1 MSNVVSGYSVS
12 YQCSECKE
20 AISVTLGDLGLS
32 YFRMGNPIKKCRKC
46 KTENHIEVI
55 REFKDLPLY
64 EKTLFILGFWSYF
77 DFVGFFNMFKIEFEE
92 NKTLISKVLFCIWA
106 IPFSVFFMFAKFF
119 WMLVLNLYWLPIGIF
134 INGSRTYRSI
144 KRTRH
149 N

>member
-77 DFVGFFNMFKIEFEE
+77 DFVGFFHMFKKEFEE
-92 NKTLISKVLFCIWA
+92 NKKLISKVLFSIWA
-106 IPFSVFFMFAKFF
+106 VPFSVFYIFLKSF
-119 WMLVLNLYWLPIGIF
+119 WMLALNLYWLPIGIF